1 MGGGTKVFMKTSKLT
16 KYYRV
21 KKPRKLFRNVCI
33 TIFGA
38 AFIAVILSVLP
49 IPGMYKLY
57 TVQSGSMEP
66 SIKTGS
72 LAVVIPSNTY
82 SVGDVITYTDSAG
95 GKNITTHRIVGINE
109 TSFQTKGDANNNIDA
124 APVLK
129 TEVIGKTLFHLPYI
143 GYPVGYAKT
152 LPGLIILI
160 VIPATIIIWE
170 ESKKL
175 KKEWLKMKQKRKK
188 VSVKTEQAKITK
200 LLLVII
206 CILGISTAATNSYFT
221 DMEQSQGNLM
231 VAGTWMD
238 ETDCIVINEVYY
250 DVDEEHGLDGEDMN
264 GPEQNGPQNNNPDEW
279 VEIFNNCDFNISLK
293 NWTLTDNEAIF
304 LIHANKYVLANG
316 YALLSKSANTWT
328 QYWGFTNL
336 GNLDN
341 IQIIE
346 LGEGGP
352 PIYQIYD
359 NGGDKIILKN
369 KAGEIVD
376 QMSYINNTYLWDP
389 TVPGVDEGNSLSRD
403 PVGYDTNQPGDFVE
417 NCEPS
422 PGSPNVTLCQ

>member
-1 MGGGTKVFMKTSKLT
+1 MKSFKLI
-16 KYYRV
+16 KLN
-21 KKPRKLFRNVCI
+21 KKIKTGKLFRNIVI
-33 TIFGA
+33 SIFGIV
-38 AFIAVILSVLP
+38 FIAIILSVLP

-66 SIKTGS
+66 NIKTGS
-72 LAVVIPSNTY
+72 LAVVLPADTY
-82 SVGDVITYTDSAG
+82 STGDVITFNDSANN
-95 GKNITTHRIVGINE
+95 KKTTTHRIESITE
-109 TSFQTKGDANNNIDA
+109 STFQTKGDANENIDT

-129 TEVIGKTLFHLPYI
+129 TAVIGKMLFHIPYI
-143 GYPVGYAKT
+143 GYPIGYAKT

-175 KKEWLKMKQKRKK
+175 KKEWLKIQKKK
-188 VSVKTEQAKITK
+188 KKTSVKTEQVNITK
-200 LLLVII
+200 II
-206 CILGISTAATNSYFT
+206 ILILCVLGISTVATNSYFIDVENSKNNT
-221 DMEQSQGNLM
+221 MISG
-231 VAGTWMD
+231 AWID
-238 ETDCIVINEVYY
+238 ETDCLVINEVYY

-264 GPEQNGPQNNNPDEW
+264 GPDQNGPQNNNPDEW
-279 VEIFNNCDFNISLK
+279 VEIYNNCDFNISLK

-304 LIHANKYVLANG
+304 LIRANKYVPANG

-336 GNLDN
+336 GNLEN

-359 NGGDKIILKN
+359 NAGDFIILKN
-369 KAGEIVD
+369 KTFEIVD
-376 QMSYINNTYLWDP
+376 QMSYINNTYLWNP
-389 TVPGVDEGNSLSRD
+389 TVPGVAEGNSLSRD
-403 PVGYDTNQPGDFVE
+403 PVGYDTDQPSDFVE

-422 PGSPNVTLCQ
+422 PGEPNVTLCPAN